1 MQNAG
6 MPSITI
12 RDVPD
17 DARDAL
23 AARAKSRGQS
33 LQQFLRTELIK
44 LAERRDN
51 AAIIAEARQL
61 ILESGPGLTTEQIVE
76 WQRED
81 RGSDRL

>member
-6 MPSITI
+6 MPAITI

-33 LQQFLRTELIK
+33 LQQFLRSELIK
-44 LAERRDN
+44 LAERPDN
-51 AAIIAEARQL
+51 SAIIARVRGL
-61 ILESGPGLTTEQIVE
+61 LHESGGSISADQIVQ

-81 RGSDRL
+81 RGA